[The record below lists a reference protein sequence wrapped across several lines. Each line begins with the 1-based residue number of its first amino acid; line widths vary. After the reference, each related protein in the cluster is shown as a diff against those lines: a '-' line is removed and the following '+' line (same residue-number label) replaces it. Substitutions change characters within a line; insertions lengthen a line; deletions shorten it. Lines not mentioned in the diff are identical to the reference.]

1 MQQPEDAA
9 SPPSRTGPAGALAL
23 GVMALLFIAFFFRAV
38 PVQLDPV
45 RTANAPAQFDTERA
59 VSRLALILDG
69 KPHPVDSDA
78 NDATRARLLD
88 EIRKLGYEPQVHDE
102 TACRGSITGSVTRCA
117 RVQNI
122 SFTAGPENG
131 PMLVL
136 TAHYDSVPAGPGAA
150 DDGIGVAVWLEV
162 AQHLKETP
170 PQKPVLFLLTDGEEA
185 ALLGAQAF
193 AEKKAYGYSIG
204 RIINLEARGNTGP
217 AAMFE
222 TSHPNQGVVSDWSKG
237 APRPSSNSMMT
248 AAYELLPNSTDLTV
262 HLQQGYAGINIAV
275 ADGQSFYHTTH
286 DDLAHLDHRA
296 VQHMGDQA
304 LGATRA
310 FLASDDKPGGEIAYS
325 DIVMHGFVMLPQQ
338 VALILLGLC
347 AGLAA
352 LLNFNPARDISWRAF
367 SWRAFAAPPVMVVGA
382 TLIAMASAFLF
393 GLVRR
398 QPDFWRAH
406 PQALSCTIFICVL
419 IAAALVLAFLIR
431 SERREQL
438 FAAGWFWLL
447 VIGMGLSITVPGMSI
462 IFLLPGLAFVLAA
475 IVARFLP
482 KYALAAHA
490 IAGAFLLLIF
500 LPLIHL
506 VDVMMGLN
514 LPAVS
519 LGAVFAVLEG
529 LVLGTFLSLIG
540 PIGAGRRLVFPA
552 LGGAWVLGAFL
563 TLILPAWSAARPTA
577 FDIAAHYDIDTKK
590 ADLVA
595 AAKPGFLPK
604 AIHDQLNEPPAEII
618 PGIDAKLA
626 HHALAFADLPFA
638 SAKVESDTTDGD
650 VRTLTLRI
658 SAPAAQQVR
667 LRIPEQARPRT
678 LAFVGAP
685 APAKLT
691 RPTHGFYIFD
701 CIGRACDGASL
712 TLTLAAS
719 AQKAGAAEDSA
730 PWTIQGYWAGLPPE
744 GQSLAALRTDATL
757 PIQSGDQT
765 ITTKRFTP

>member
-1 MQQPEDAA
+1 MQDSDNTTA
-9 SPPSRTGPAGALAL
+9 PPRNFPAGALAL

-38 PVQLDPV
+38 PLQLDPV
-45 RTANAPAQFDTERA
+45 RATNTPSQFDTERA
-59 VSRLALILDG
+59 VSRLARILDG

-88 EIRKLGYEPQVHDE
+88 EIRKLGYDPQVHDE

-117 RVQNI
+117 RVQSI
-122 SFTAGPENG
+122 TFTAGPTSG
-131 PMLVL
+131 PVLML

-150 DDGIGVAVWLEV
+150 DDGIGLAVWLEV

-193 AEKKAYGYSIG
+193 ADKKAYGYTIG

-262 HLQQGYAGINIAV
+262 HLQQGLAGINIAV
-275 ADGQSFYHTTH
+275 ADGQSFYHTPH

-325 DIVMHGFVMLPQQ
+325 DIIMRGFVMLPQQ
-338 VALILLGLC
+338 ISLILLGLC

-352 LLNFNPARDISWRAF
+352 LLNFSPASDISWRQF
-367 SWRAFAAPPVMVVGA
+367 SWRAFAAPPVTVLGA

-393 GLVRR
+393 GLIRS

-406 PQALSCTIFICVL
+406 PQALGCTIFICAL
-419 IAAALVLAFLIR
+419 IAAALVLTFLIR
-431 SERREQL
+431 EERREQL

-462 IFLLPGLAFVLAA
+462 IFLLPGLGFVLVA

-490 IAGAFLLLIF
+490 LAGVWLLLIF
-500 LPLIHL
+500 LPLIYL

-514 LPAVS
+514 LPALS
-519 LGAVFAVLEG
+519 IGAVFAVLEG
-529 LVLGTFLSLIG
+529 LVLGPFLGLIG
-540 PIGAGRRLVFPA
+540 PIRAGRRLVFPA

-563 TLILPAWSAARPTA
+563 TLIFPAWSAARPTA
-577 FDIAAHYDIDTKK
+577 FDIAAHYDMDTHK
-590 ADLVA
+590 AELVA
-595 AAKPGFLPK
+595 ASKPGFLPK
-604 AIHDQLNEPPAEII
+604 AIRDQLNEPPAEII

-626 HHALAFADLPFA
+626 HHALAFADRPSA
-638 SAKVESDTTDGD
+638 SAAIESDTTDGD
-650 VRTLTLRI
+650 VRTLTLRL
-658 SAPAAQQVR
+658 SAPGAQQVR
-667 LRIPEQARPRT
+667 LRIPEQAQPRT
-678 LAFVGAP
+678 LRLEGAP
-685 APAKLT
+685 ESAKLNKPM
-691 RPTHGFYIFD
+691 RGFYIFD
-701 CIGRACDGASL
+701 CVGRACDGAAV
-712 TLTLAAS
+712 TLTLAVP
-719 AQKAGAAEDSA
+719 AQANPPDHVE
-730 PWTIQGYWAGLPPE
+730 PWTVQGYWAGLPAE
-744 GQSLAALRTDATL
+744 GERIAALRTDATL

-765 ITTKRFTP
+765 ITTKRLTP